1 MELRGSCELILEWPG
16 PGSREDA
23 PSSRSCTSNADDAA
37 ILGDKAVEVM
47 PACMLEIAEL
57 VVDRG
62 DAVGLCSKAVSALV
76 FDEPGRSWLA
86 VDA

>member
-1 MELRGSCELILEWPG
+1 M
-16 PGSREDA
+16 
-23 PSSRSCTSNADDAA
+23 PSSRSCTSNADDAV

-47 PACMLEIAEL
+47 PVCMLEIAEL

-62 DAVGLCSKAVSALV
+62 DAVGLCSKPASALV
-76 FDEPGRSWLA
+76 FDEPGKRWLA